1 MTEQIFQFLADDAR
15 RLVTIGYKLPE
26 GKIVRVFRKMNGHSR
41 EAIEGALSE
50 IKTRGHAE
58 VVAELYRPNGSTEVV
73 ARTVVIPADQIEDK
87 PATMGSTPTL
97 FDNYKPAP
105 KQATFKT
112 PAPQPEPA
120 MNQDWKDYA
129 LKTELEKVKK
139 LSDELRRV
147 TEERNALDS
156 KVREFEKEMIKKDH
170 ELEKAVTAAEG
181 KGTLSG
187 VIKDISSTKE
197 SREFALGA
205 IVTAIKTLKGEP
217 VDLMAAP
224 GGAIGAIPEGSNP
237 QTEQYVANIRK
248 WLAKQSP
255 ELQQQFYDLVYAL
268 TNQGDVPRAII
279 HITNLLQG
287 NPMTGTN
294 G

>member
-15 RLVTIGYKLPE
+15 RLVTIGYKQPD
-26 GKIVRVFRKMNGHSR
+26 GNIKRIFRKMNGHNR

-50 IKTRGHAE
+50 IKRRGHAE

-87 PATMGSTPTL
+87 PETMGSTPTL

-112 PAPQPEPA
+112 PQPEPT
-120 MNQDWKDYA
+120 MTQDWKDYA

-147 TEERNALDS
+147 TEERNALDT

-170 ELEKAVTAAEG
+170 ELEKAVTASQD

-187 VIKDISSTKE
+187 VVKDIAATKE

-205 IVTAIKTLKGEP
+205 IVTFVKTLKGEP
-217 VDLMAAP
+217 VDIMAAP

-248 WLAKQSP
+248 WLVKQSP
-255 ELQQQFYDLVYAL
+255 ELQEQFYGLVYAL